1 MAIQEQLYASA
12 AAEASA
18 VVSAAPARV
27 SKIVIFNDN
36 VGAQYVQLFD
46 SVTVPADTAVPDLC
60 VIIPADSTFVLEMP
74 RTLERRQV
82 GGLDRFPLFETGVA
96 ISNSSTAATK
106 TIGTTDCL
114 FYVFGEA
121 E

>member
-27 SKIVIFNDN
+27 SKVIIFNDK
-36 VGAQYVQLFD
+36 VSAQYIQLFD
-46 SVTVPADTAVPDLC
+46 SVTVPADTTVPDLC
-60 VIIPADSTFVLEMP
+60 VIVPADSSYVIDFP
-74 RTLERRQV
+74 RTIERRAA
-82 GGLDRFPLFETGVA
+82 GGQDRPPLFETGVA

>member
-27 SKIVIFNDN
+27 SKIVVFNDN
-36 VGAQYVQLFD
+36 VAAQYIQLFD

-60 VIIPADSTFVLEMP
+60 FVVPADSMLVFEFPLTI
-74 RTLERRQV
+74 ERRALR
-82 GGLDRFPLFETGVA
+82 GTDRHPLFETGVA
-96 ISNSSTAATK
+96 IANSSTSATK
-106 TIGTTDCL
+106 TVGTTDCL
-114 FYVFGEA
+114 FYIFGEA

>member
-18 VVSAAPARV
+18 VVSAVPARV
-27 SKIVIFNDN
+27 SKVVVFNDN
-36 VGAQYVQLFD
+36 VAAQYIQIFD
-46 SVTVPADTAVPDLC
+46 SATVPADTAVPDLC
-60 VIIPADSTFVLEMP
+60 FIVPADSTFVFDFP
-74 RTLERRQV
+74 QTIDGRQL
-82 GGLDRFPLFETGVA
+82 GGLDRHPEFSAGVA

-114 FYVFGEA
+114 FYVFGE
-121 E
+121 